1 MKKFLTFI
9 LLSAI
14 FVFCLSA
21 CGAGDVGDKSYM
33 ENQSAAS
40 QVNSQASSSQTQDD
54 TTEMEKKPGID
65 ALADYF
71 MAQGLIKEDSK
82 VEVAPQVIGAEKGC
96 RYTAQVGSS
105 TFNIEFYEFDI
116 NKLSETAEKN
126 LVSIRETGQFEIL
139 NTKVSAVI
147 SSNGK
152 YVMVYG
158 DTSQSEDNLAEKE
171 KNTDIFVNW
180 P

>member
-21 CGAGDVGDKSYM
+21 CGEGDVGDKSYM
-33 ENQSAAS
+33 DSQSAAS
-40 QVNSQASSSQTQDD
+40 QVSSQAETSQAQD
-54 TTEMEKKPGID
+54 TAEMEKKPGID

-71 MAQGLIKEDSK
+71 IAQGLIKEDSK
-82 VEVAPQVIGAEKGC
+82 TEVAPQVIGAEKGC

-105 TFNIEFYEFDI
+105 TFNIEFYEFDV
-116 NKLSETAEKN
+116 NKLNETAEKT
-126 LVSIRETGQFEIL
+126 LSSIRETGQFEIL
-139 NTKVSAVI
+139 NTKVSATI
-147 SSNGK
+147 SINGK

-158 DTSQSEDNLAEKE
+158 DTSEDENNVAEKE
-171 KNTDIFVNW
+171 KNTDIFLNW